1 MPADDRV
8 SGVRATIVVPS
19 FNHAR
24 WVEETVRS
32 ALAQTERDVEVV
44 VIDDG
49 STDDSVARLATIAD
63 PRLEIVTQP
72 NAGLSNTLNHGLARA
87 RGRWVKFVPSD
98 DVLEPDCIARQLAA
112 AERAPGARLV
122 FALPTVV
129 DADGAPCPDPA
140 PQAWFDHAPEGRD
153 EILRDMLERNF
164 LCAPAVLFDRD
175 LARVNGGFDPAL
187 RIAQDYDLWMKMLP
201 WAPAA
206 FVRERLVRV
215 RWHGANQSG
224 VVTAQSEAER
234 ACVVRGALRRFGL
247 ERWVELFRTRA
258 ADGSVAAASAQLANA
273 LERSGLREVLPLA
286 ARLRAVRDDDVADR
300 GVRGLVRALG
310 RVVRRSA
317 APRAQSNTPAV
328 PVTPRAEHW
337 IVVAARAETASRGA
351 ALAASLAA
359 DGIAVTLATPA
370 ATVTP
375 PDVGVR
381 RVACDLATLRTLPGV
396 HDERV
401 RLVAQEADAAVIAF
415 AREARLAGVRVLY
428 DKPAGPTAVTRA
440 AIDSERALIDAADD
454 LIGASRDVVRQLA
467 TARRLVHLLP
477 DPDDDAAARARSG
490 SLRTIAA
497 RPTVVVAVACA
508 RGHTAAEVE
517 SCLARL
523 ESARGE
529 VAYRIVAIDDGVDG
543 DVLEMLAARDEAG
556 QLQLVRNALRGR
568 ASGLNLA
575 LRATASELVVLT
587 DATRLV
593 PGGGWLDEPVAG
605 LLGEPR
611 IGAVVE
617 RGRGGGSGWTWLA
630 PRRLLQQLGGFDE
643 GQDPAGLEDAD
654 LERQLAAAG
663 HRVVDWVALGPAP
676 VPTERHGVGDVAP
689 RRQSEAR
696 FAQRWPDAPLP
707 REWARVAEEI

>member
-8 SGVRATIVVPS
+8 SGVRATILVPS

-24 WVEETVRS
+24 WVVETVRS
-32 ALAQTERDVEVV
+32 ALAQTEKDVEVV

-49 STDDSVARLATIAD
+49 STDDSVSHLATIAD
-63 PRLEIVTQP
+63 PRLEVVTQP
-72 NAGLSNTLNHGLARA
+72 NAGLSNTLNRGLARA

-98 DVLEPDCIARQLAA
+98 DVLEPECIARQLAA

-129 DADGAPCPDPA
+129 DADGAPYPDPA

-153 EILRDMLERNF
+153 EILRDLLERNF

-175 LARVNGGFDPAL
+175 LARVAGGFDPAL
-187 RIAQDYDLWMKMLP
+187 RIAQDYDLWMRMLP

-247 ERWVELFRTRA
+247 ERWVELFRARA
-258 ADGSVAAASAQLANA
+258 ADGSVAGASVQLADA
-273 LERSGLREVLPLA
+273 LERSGLREVSPLA
-286 ARLRAVRDDDVADR
+286 ARLRAVRDDGTDR

-310 RVVRRSA
+310 RAVRRSA
-317 APRAQSNTPAV
+317 APRAQTSAPTV
-328 PVTPRAEHW
+328 PVSPRAENW
-337 IVVAARAETASRGA
+337 IVVAARPETASRGA
-351 ALAASLAA
+351 ALAGALAA
-359 DGIAVTLATPA
+359 DGGAVTLASPA
-370 ATVTP
+370 AMVAAP
-375 PDVGVR
+375 GVGVR
-381 RVACDLATLRTLPGV
+381 RVASDLATLRALPGAQ
-396 HDERV
+396 DERV

-428 DKPAGPTAVTRA
+428 DKATGPTAVTRA

-454 LIGASRDVVRQLA
+454 LIGGSRDVVKQLA
-467 TARRLVHLLP
+467 VARRLVHLLP
-477 DPDDDAAARARSG
+477 DPDDEASARARAR

-497 RPTVVVAVACA
+497 RPTVVVVVACA
-508 RGHTAAEVE
+508 RPHGAEEVE
-517 SCLARL
+517 SCLAHL

-529 VAYRIVAIDDGVDG
+529 VAYRIVVVDDGVDH
-543 DVLEMLAARDEAG
+543 DVLEMLARRDEAG
-556 QLQLVRNALRGR
+556 ELQLVRNALRGR

-587 DATRLV
+587 DATRRA
-593 PGGGWLDEPVAG
+593 PGPGWLERPVAA

-611 IGAVVE
+611 VGAVVE

-630 PRRLLQQLGGFDE
+630 PRRLLQQIGGFDE
-643 GQDPAGLEDAD
+643 AQDPAGLEDAD
-654 LERQLAAAG
+654 LERQLVSAG

-676 VPTERHGVGDVAP
+676 VPTGRHGVGDVAP
-689 RRQSEAR
+689 RRQSETR
-696 FAQRWPDAPLP
+696 FTQRWPDAPLP